1 MVSLS
6 PHGALG
12 LLARIA
18 LAAAF
23 SAAFHSIAIPSAARA
38 QDSEPPP
45 SQAEPKP
52 EMREACPGLVARDR
66 PRVLPAAFKL
76 AALNADQV
84 RLTFIGHSTFMIE
97 SPEGVRIATDYN
109 DYLRLPVL
117 PDIVTMNHAH
127 DTHFSDHP
135 DPAIQ
140 YVLRGWG
147 PSPEEPAIWDLKYRD
162 VRVRN
167 VPTNIRN
174 WTGGTERYGNS
185 IFVFEIANLCIAHLG
200 HLHHTLTQQQL
211 NEIGRVDVVMAPVDG
226 SYTLDLDGMME
237 VLTALKAQVII
248 PMHFFGWATLERFLE
263 RAGQEWPVERLE
275 ISTLVVSK
283 TTLPGSPKVL
293 VLTGF

>member
-1 MVSLS
+1 VVSLS

-18 LAAAF
+18 LAAVL
-23 SAAFHSIAIPSAARA
+23 SAALFNVAIPSAARA

-226 SYTLDLDGMME
+226 NYTLDLDGMME
-237 VLTALKAQVII
+237 VLTVLKAQIII